1 MAQDVMRGK
10 SAIAYPFPMLLCY
23 AWIKIGSK
31 LPSLVMPQN
40 FSGKNLQGRSFKGQ
54 DLAGANFSNSDIRGA
69 DFTNAKLI
77 GANFSHTKAGLQR
90 GWAIVLVIISL
101 LLSALSGF
109 ASAYAG
115 AATAIMFGTKDPWN
129 VSGQVLRIT
138 LLVFFILTIRQ
149 GLVVALGAL
158 SAAAIGAA
166 AVAAFLAWVQAV
178 TVSKAAILGVIW
190 IMAEAVAKAIAAAG
204 AVVVTGAVIMAV
216 AVAGAGTGGV
226 AMAVAGTVVGAVA
239 GAWVVAVAEAGIWAV
254 KWAVAMAVA
263 VVGLCAYVAWRTLAG
278 DEKHTF
284 LRAIAIAFAATGG
297 TSFRKA
303 DLTDANFT
311 SAMLKSTDF
320 RGAILTRTRWY
331 QAKKLD
337 RARVDHSLLTKASVR
352 DLLVSGNG
360 YKKSYEGESL
370 RGANLAGANL
380 NEANLQEADLNEATL
395 QGANLEG
402 ANLTQIQA
410 IATDFTGAYLTGAC
424 LEAWNIDST
433 TKLEQIDCRY
443 VYLLQ
448 GQQERRPSSG
458 EFQAGEFTKL
468 FQEVLNTVDL
478 IFRNGVDWKAF
489 AAAFN
494 KIQVENEGTE
504 LAIRSIENKGDG
516 VVVVKVSLPPD
527 ANKEKID
534 SNFTQNYELILNA
547 IEEKYQAKLD
557 AKNEVI
563 ESYRQQ
569 LDDYRQRERQQNA
582 EMKEI
587 ISMLASRPVNVP
599 VNLPE
604 IKAIAERQLRSDKLV
619 ILTLGNGDFERGF
632 PSVTAQ
638 IWTEGDRLPT
648 QCLGELLPAPEI
660 PELYSRW
667 QSLYNGLELYSRL
680 ESRANQVSNFS
691 KKDIYSLA
699 EELEDRL
706 NQWLNSETFRPID
719 KSLREKFIRSDEL
732 QVIIQSENLDVRRL
746 PWHLW
751 DFFKSYRKAEM
762 ALSAPFYDRV
772 AKSASPRAQRRIL
785 SILGDS
791 TGINVE
797 KDRNILE
804 NLHQA
809 ETTFLVE
816 PTRKELDKQL
826 WDEQGWD
833 ILCFSGHSSSQ
844 WDGKNGWIYINKTD
858 KLTIEQLENAL
869 LAAIERGLQLAIFNS
884 CDGLGLAKHL
894 ACLHIPQIIVMRE
907 PVPDLVAQEFLK
919 NFLRGSANGKS
930 FYLSVR
936 QAREMLQG
944 LEDEFPCATW
954 LPVICHNPAEVPL
967 TW

>member
-1 MAQDVMRGK
+1 MRGK

-31 LPSLVMPQN
+31 LPSLVMPQD
-40 FSGKNLQGRSFKGQ
+40 FSSKNLQGRSFKGQ
-54 DLAGANFSNSDIRGA
+54 DLAGANFSHSDIRGA

-77 GANFSHTKAGLQR
+77 GANFSYAKAGLQR
-90 GWAIVLVIISL
+90 RWAIVLVIVSL
-101 LLSALSGF
+101 LVSALSGF
-109 ASAYAG
+109 ASAYVG

-129 VSGQVLRIT
+129 VSGEVLLIT
-138 LLVFFILTIRQ
+138 LLVFFIVTIRQ

-166 AVAAFLAWVQAV
+166 AVAAFLAWVKAV
-178 TVSKAAILGVIW
+178 TVSKAAVLGVIW
-190 IMAEAVAKAIAAAG
+190 IVAEAVAK
-204 AVVVTGAVIMAV
+204 AV

-226 AMAVAGTVVGAVA
+226 AMAVAGGVAGAVA

-263 VVGLCAYVAWRTLAG
+263 VVGLSAYVAWRTLVG

-284 LRAIAIAFAATGG
+284 LRAIGVAFAATGG

-311 SAMLKSTDF
+311 SATLKSTDF

-331 QAKKLD
+331 KAEKLD
-337 RARVDHSLLTKASVR
+337 RARVDHFLLTKASIR

-360 YKKSYEGESL
+360 YKKSYEGEGL

-380 NEANLQEADLNEATL
+380 NEANLQGADLNEATL
-395 QGANLEG
+395 QAANLER
-402 ANLTQIQA
+402 ANLTQVQA

-424 LEAWNIDST
+424 LKAWNIDST
-433 TKLEQIDCRY
+433 TKLEQVDCRY
-443 VYLLQ
+443 IYLLQ
-448 GQQERRPSSG
+448 GQQERRPNSG

-468 FQEVLNTVDL
+468 FQQVLTTVDL

-489 AAAFN
+489 IIAFKN
-494 KIQVENEGTE
+494 LQVENEDTE
-504 LAIRSIENKGDG
+504 LAIQSIENKGDG
-516 VVVVKVSLPPD
+516 FVVVKISV
-527 ANKEKID
+527 AAKTNKQKIHSD
-534 SNFTQNYELILNA
+534 FTHNYELAFKA
-547 IEEKYQAKLD
+547 IEEKYQAKLE
-557 AKNEVI
+557 AKDEVI
-563 ESYRQQ
+563 EGYRQQ
-569 LDDYRQRERQQNA
+569 LEDYRQRERQQNA

-587 ISMLASRPVNVP
+587 ISLLASRPANIP
-599 VNLPE
+599 VNIPE
-604 IKAIAERQLRSDKLV
+604 IKAIAERQSRADKLV
-619 ILTLGNGDFERGF
+619 ILTLGDGNFERGF
-632 PSVTAQ
+632 PCVTAQ

-648 QCLGELLPAPEI
+648 QCLGQLSPAPEI

-667 QSLYNGLELYSRL
+667 QSLYNCLELCSRL
-680 ESRANQVSNFS
+680 ESRANQVTNFS
-691 KKDIYSLA
+691 KKDIYPLA

-719 KSLREKFIRSDEL
+719 NSLREKFTRSDEL

-772 AKSASPRAQRRIL
+772 EKSTSPRYKRRIL

-804 NLHQA
+804 DLHHA
-809 ETTFLVE
+809 ETTFMVE
-816 PTRKELDKQL
+816 PTRKDLDKQL

-858 KLTIEQLENAL
+858 KLTIDQLENAL

-884 CDGLGLAKHL
+884 CDGLGLAKQL
-894 ACLHIPQIIVMRE
+894 TCLHIPQIIVMRE
-907 PVPDLVAQEFLK
+907 SVPDFVAQEFLK
-919 NFLRGSANGKS
+919 NFLRASASGKS

-936 QAREMLQG
+936 QAREMLQA
-944 LEDEFPCATW
+944 LEDDFPCATW